1 MEALTNLT
9 IRGLTVSESNKLRLL
24 AAKSK
29 HKSAA
34 AYALALIKE
43 HLAACERARCA
54 APTG

>member
-24 AAKSK
+24 AAKAK

-43 HLAACERARCA
+43 HLAACESARCA
-54 APTG
+54 PRP